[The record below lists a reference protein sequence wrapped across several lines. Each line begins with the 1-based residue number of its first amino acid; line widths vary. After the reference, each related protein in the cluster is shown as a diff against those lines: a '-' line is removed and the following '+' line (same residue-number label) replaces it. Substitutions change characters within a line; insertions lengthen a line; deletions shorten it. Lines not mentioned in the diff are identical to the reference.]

1 MSLIN
6 IFLVLGTVKTM
17 INDSLQPCGRQ
28 FKEATINTWWFPSV
42 GPSYFI
48 QVPKSIYRTHLLI
61 WPLFLT
67 IITVGTMKT
76 SAGRHGSILLARI
89 ITTCHVE
96 NQMDLDTASVQTGCH
111 DPCHSGTSR
120 MLLEDMEATE
130 LEAWRPVP
138 GVSTRHPPGISTD
151 HKHHPLE
158 YHLSHLLHLI
168 MLETKLWNIFKHFN
182 FCTF

>member
-76 SAGRHGSILLARI
+76 SAGRHCPILLSRI
-89 ITTCHVE
+89 ITTCHVHRKPDGSGYSFRP
-96 NQMDLDTASVQTGCH
+96 NRLSRSVSQWDLQDAGGHGGHRAGGMESSPRSQHSSSSWDLNRPQT
-111 DPCHSGTSR
+111 SSS
-120 MLLEDMEATE
+120 
-130 LEAWRPVP
+130 
-138 GVSTRHPPGISTD
+138 GVSSFSSPPPYHVRNQIM
-151 HKHHPLE
+151 E
-158 YHLSHLLHLI
+158 Y
-168 MLETKLWNIFKHFN
+168 F
-182 FCTF
+182 